1 MHLSFYLAYCI
12 YGGGQP
18 PHFFKT
24 FISRFPPTF
33 WMQYYYVSHYHPFLD
48 VPTRS
53 HELIWPLTNFII
65 WNVWCGKRQNLSIFY
80 KNRKIAKMTI
90 TFVKSMQIT
99 SYLNRSCISVRG
111 TIPEHLAKIR
121 PSDVILWR
129 MTSFSYISPITTSY
143 VIRKEIQVIIT
154 LVRTMLKT

>member
-24 FISRFPPTF
+24 FISRFSPTF

-53 HELIWPLTNFII
+53 HELIWSLTHFIT
-65 WNVWCGKRQNLSIFY
+65 WNVWCGKRQNPSIFY
-80 KNRKIAKMTI
+80 KNRKIAKMNI

-111 TIPEHLAKIR
+111 TIPEHLAIGR
-121 PSDVILWR
+121 HFMTDDVMFLYFSYNDVICYPKR
-129 MTSFSYISPITTSY
+129 NISH
-143 VIRKEIQVIIT
+143 
-154 LVRTMLKT
+154 